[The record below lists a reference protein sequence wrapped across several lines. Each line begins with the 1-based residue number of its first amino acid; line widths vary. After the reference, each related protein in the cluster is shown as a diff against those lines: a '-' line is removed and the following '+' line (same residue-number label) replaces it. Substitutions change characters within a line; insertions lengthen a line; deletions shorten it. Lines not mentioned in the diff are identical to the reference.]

1 MKHSWL
7 RLFSSVYILLVSVLL
22 IVISAYAWMVI
33 STSPSTGGAGF
44 GVAGKELWNLPEF
57 EFDEVW
63 DGNMAYAD
71 GVTIATPN
79 AIQRDETGA
88 YIIRT
93 GEELFVMAQYISATD
108 NLGNI
113 TLKIVNSID
122 MASETT
128 DFDLEPIYVDGQ
140 RGVGKITVIGAK
152 TDETG
157 AVVETGLRLKK
168 PLFSGGFAGNSAIV
182 IENITIA
189 NSTITS
195 TNPTGSGAF
204 IDYVD
209 AMQEITLTNCHLKN
223 STVTGGD
230 DSRTGALVGYVTG
243 YSDTSD
249 GPVKTYVTVKD
260 CSVENSTVNSQNSA
274 GGIIGHAGASDWTY
288 TVVENCT
295 VTNTKLNS
303 TDDGWRVGEIVGTA
317 NVGEMVVKNCTT
329 EKVELNQTGHTFPE
343 GQDRSYG
350 RLALGTTGS
359 YTIIDENKAE
369 IWGVFTQ
376 LAADNLTAES
386 QVWELHGAVTLGG
399 EIRFQGND
407 ITVTGADDT
416 IATINLTSVA
426 TDYSHPGQ
434 SGASSGFNFG
444 ALNEYV
450 HAENI
455 KPNSEMRFSN
465 IIFNNL
471 KSYTEGCN
479 NKANRHVTYTYAYAN
494 YVSYEDCTFNGGV
507 VAYGNASFT
516 RCTFNEDDVI
526 GPNNLDF
533 DMYCLFLDNEYGG
546 ITYVPEYR
554 VTNCAFNGNSSSYG
568 GLKVADDKNIGAN
581 LYVEG
586 SSFEN
591 IVNKS
596 AIYVNGKT
604 NVRAENNTFA
614 ETCVVGDIGFKHDT
628 CTYNGSAVKAGDYR
642 IEELES
648 QTSTTGD
655 TGSSTSGTTA
665 ATTTTTAPTGT
676 TSQGTTAT
684 TASADVTAAAT
695 TVSAET
701 TTAVAQTAET
711 TSSAD
716 VTTTAAS
723 TEAATTTT
731 VATEASTTPSEEP
744 TASAEEST
752 TPSEE
757 PTASAEE
764 STTPSEEPTASAEE
778 TTETTKPTTEV

>member
-63 DGNMAYAD
+63 DGNLGYED
-71 GVTIATPN
+71 GSAVSLT
-79 AIQRDETGA
+79 QDETGA
-88 YIIRT
+88 YIIRN
-93 GEELFVMAQYISATD
+93 GEELWTIVNLINGTD
-108 NLGNI
+108 DLGDI
-113 TLKIVNSID
+113 TMKIVNSID

-128 DFDLEPIYVDGQ
+128 DFELEPIYVDGQ
-140 RGVGKITVIGAK
+140 HGVGKITVIGAK

-168 PLFSGGFAGNSAIV
+168 PLFSGGFAGNSAIA

-223 STVTGGD
+223 STVTGGE

-350 RLALGTTGS
+350 RLALGTTGN

-369 IWGVFTQ
+369 LWGVFTQ
-376 LAADNLTAES
+376 LAADNYVSDNQT
-386 QVWELHGAVTLGG
+386 WILHDNVTLGS
-399 EIRFQGND
+399 EIRFQSVPVAED
-407 ITVTGADDT
+407 DESDHTVTINIIGADSS
-416 IATINLTSVA
+416 ATASGKAEINLNSVA
-426 TDYSHPGQ
+426 TGYAWQGQ
-434 SGASSGFNFG
+434 VRATSGFNFD
-444 ALNEYV
+444 ALNDYV
-450 HAENI
+450 NDI
-455 KPNSEMRFSN
+455 KASTNVTFSN
-465 IIFNNL
+465 IVFNN
-471 KSYTEGCN
+471 
-479 NKANRHVTYTYAYAN
+479 NKTADSTCETTANRGTLYTYAYAETVI
-494 YVSYEDCTFNGGV
+494 YTDCTFNGGV
-507 VAYGNASFT
+507 VTYGDATFTNCSFT
-516 RCTFNEDDVI
+516 ED
-526 GPNNLDF
+526 GSN
-533 DMYCLFLDNEYGG
+533 MYCLFLDNEYGG
-546 ITYVPEYR
+546 ITYVPDYR
-554 VTNCAFNGNSSSYG
+554 VTGCAFNGNSTSYG

-604 NVRAENNTFA
+604 NVRAENNTF
-614 ETCVVGDIGFKHDT
+614 ENTCVVGDIGFKHDT

-642 IEELES
+642 IEDLES
-648 QTSTTGD
+648 PTSTTGD

-665 ATTTTTAPTGT
+665 ATATTTVPTET
-676 TSQGTTAT
+676 TSQGTTTT

-744 TASAEEST
+744 TV
-752 TPSEE
+752 
-757 PTASAEE
+757 SAEE